1 MSTGSKEPEDI
12 VKDGIEGDAPA
23 GNGPVPRQ
31 EGQGSRQE
39 GQGSSREGTGTAEEP
54 DNPGSRDA
62 DREANKA
69 VGPAEEQDAQTSD
82 DRGLTTD
89 SSPD

>member
-1 MSTGSKEPEDI
+1 MSTRSKEPEDI
-12 VKDGIEGDAPA
+12 VKDGLEGETPA

-31 EGQGSRQE
+31 EGQEASPG
-39 GQGSSREGTGTAEEP
+39 GTSTAEDP

-69 VGPAEEQDAQTSD
+69 VGPAEEQDAQTGD

>member
-12 VKDGIEGDAPA
+12 VKDGVEQQAPA
-23 GNGPVPRQ
+23 RDNPVPRE
-31 EGQGSRQE
+31 EGQAAAPK
-39 GQGSSREGTGTAEEP
+39 GTGATEQEAAV
-54 DNPGSRDA
+54 GSGQ
-62 DREANKA
+62 ANKA
-69 VGPAEEQDAQTSD
+69 AGPAEEQDENAGD

>member
-12 VKDGIEGDAPA
+12 VKDGLEGDTSA
-23 GNGPVPRQ
+23 GNAPVPRQ
-31 EGQGSRQE
+31 EGQE
-39 GQGSSREGTGTAEEP
+39 GQESTLEGIGSAEEQA
-54 DNPGSRDA
+54 DPGS
-62 DREANKA
+62 REANKA
-69 VGPAEEQDAQTSD
+69 VGPAEEQDAQTGD

>member
-12 VKDGIEGDAPA
+12 VRDGLEGDASA

-31 EGQGSRQE
+31 EGQE
-39 GQGSSREGTGTAEEP
+39 AAPEGTGTAEEQ
-54 DNPGSRDA
+54 DAPGSRDA

-69 VGPAEEQDAQTSD
+69 VGPAEEQDAQTGD

>member
-12 VKDGIEGDAPA
+12 VKDGLEGDTSA
-23 GNGPVPRQ
+23 GNAPVPRQ
-31 EGQGSRQE
+31 EGQESTL
-39 GQGSSREGTGTAEEP
+39 EGTGSAEEQA
-54 DNPGSRDA
+54 NPGSRDA

-69 VGPAEEQDAQTSD
+69 VGPAEEQDAQTGD

>member
-12 VKDGIEGDAPA
+12 VKDGVEGESQASGAP
-23 GNGPVPRQ
+23 V
-31 EGQGSRQE
+31 
-39 GQGSSREGTGTAEEP
+39 SREEGHPAATKASGATEQQAAAGAK
-54 DNPGSRDA
+54 DS
-62 DREANKA
+62 NKA
-69 VGPAEEQDAQTSD
+69 TGPAEEQDEQAVD

>member
-1 MSTGSKEPEDI
+1 VPRREGQAAGPDET
-12 VKDGIEGDAPA
+12 GDA
-23 GNGPVPRQ
+23 
-31 EGQGSRQE
+31 
-39 GQGSSREGTGTAEEP
+39 EEQA
-54 DNPGSRDA
+54 DPGSRDA

-69 VGPAEEQDAQTSD
+69 VGPAEEQDAQTGD

>member
-23 GNGPVPRQ
+23 GNGPLPRQ
-31 EGQGSRQE
+31 EGPAGSP
-39 GQGSSREGTGTAEEP
+39 GGDGTAEEP
-54 DNPGSRDA
+54 VNPGSREA

-69 VGPAEEQDAQTSD
+69 VGPAEEQDAQTGD

-89 SSPD
+89 TSPD

>member
-12 VKDGIEGDAPA
+12 VKDGLEGDTSA
-23 GNGPVPRQ
+23 GNAPVPRQ
-31 EGQGSRQE
+31 EVQE
-39 GQGSSREGTGTAEEP
+39 GQEFTLEGIGSAEEQA
-54 DNPGSRDA
+54 DPGSRDA

-69 VGPAEEQDAQTSD
+69 VGPAEEQDAQTGD

>member
-1 MSTGSKEPEDI
+1 MSTGPMEPEDI
-12 VKDGIEGDAPA
+12 VKDGIEGETPA

-31 EGQGSRQE
+31 EGKEASPG
-39 GQGSSREGTGTAEEP
+39 GTGTAQET
-54 DNPGSRDA
+54 DSPGSRDA

-69 VGPAEEQDAQTSD
+69 VGPAEEQDAQTGD